1 MFNGDYVTVSI
12 QVSAAV
18 VDEVYNKWKQKGFP
32 YYPTDYTWRKSE
44 FAKLIR
50 FDRSTLYKR
59 ISLANSDLRQV

>member
-50 FDRSTLYKR
+50 FDRSTL
-59 ISLANSDLRQV
+59 